1 MPDQLKTFGVV
12 LFHTSSASLRAEKI
26 LAKGG
31 LAVKLIPTPREFSS
45 DCGAALRFTWSDESQ
60 VRALLDSVNLKTSS
74 IHKMQ

>member
-1 MPDQLKTFGVV
+1 MPDQIKAFGVV

-31 LAVKLIPTPREFSS
+31 LTVKLIPTPREFSS
-45 DCGAALRFTWSDESQ
+45 DCGAALRFTWSDEPQ
-60 VRALLDSVNLKTSS
+60 VRALLDSTNTKISA